1 MKHLI
6 IAVTMTGLAALAGC
20 TSTERGAVVGGAT
33 GAAIGGIASGDVGG
47 AVVGGAVGAV
57 AGALIGRASEPG
69 MCIYRDRR
77 GNRYTARC

>member
-1 MKHLI
+1 MRNLLI
-6 IAVTMTGLAALAGC
+6 VTMLAGLTGIAAC

-57 AGALIGRASEPG
+57 AGALIGRAAEPG